1 MTGKECV
8 RATIS
13 RERADRVALGFY
25 LVDYDVIEHVIGRP
39 TYVRNKIKS
48 TIAFWEGRRDEV
60 VESYK
65 KDTVEFYQKIDVCD
79 LITFKEAPVVP
90 PRDYEPERPQKIA
103 DDAWRDKRGRVWR
116 ISELSNDLT
125 IVEDPTAKD
134 EPEYRVEMFEGPV
147 EVKPPDPSVFEACDY
162 VSEHLG
168 KDRYIAG
175 ISGGLTA
182 MVLLGGMERGLL
194 EYALHPEV
202 VRAATRRSVEQQNRS
217 DEYFIRPGQDGVLFE
232 QDMAASKG
240 PMISPAMFREFCFA
254 AMRERV
260 QRVRAHGLQVLL
272 HNCGNN
278 RPLMPMFVEAGVQ
291 CYQSLQTMS
300 DMEVGS
306 LKAEFGDRMCF
317 WGGISLEALIMGG
330 PEDVRKNVREA
341 MARGGP
347 GGGFILG
354 PSHSIAKGT
363 KYENF
368 MALLDEYVRLRDKY

>member
-8 RATIS
+8 RATIN
-13 RERADRVALGFY
+13 RQPADRVPLGFY

-39 TYVRNKIKS
+39 TYVRNKVRS

-65 KDTVEFYQKIDVCD
+65 KDTVEFYQKIEVCD

-90 PRDYEPERPQKIA
+90 PRDYEPERPEKIA
-103 DDAWRDKRGRVWR
+103 DDAWKDKHGRIWK
-116 ISELSNDLT
+116 ISELSNDIT
-125 IVEDPTAKD
+125 VVEDPRARE
-134 EPEYRVEMFEGPV
+134 EPEYTVEMFEGPV
-147 EVKPPDPSVFEACDY
+147 EVKPPDPSIYEACDY
-162 VSEHLG
+162 IIEHLG

-202 VRAATRRSVEQQNRS
+202 VRAATRHSVEAQNQW
-217 DEYFIRPGQDGVLFE
+217 DQYHIRPGQDGVLFE

-240 PMISPAMFREFCFA
+240 PMISPRMFREFCFS

-260 QRVRAHGLQVLL
+260 QRVRSHGMQALL

-278 RPLMPMFVEAGVQ
+278 RPLIPMFIEAGVQ
-291 CYQSLQTMS
+291 CYQSLQNIP
-300 DMEVGS
+300 DMEIGS
-306 LKAEFGDRMCF
+306 LKEEFGDRMCL
-317 WGGISLEALIMGG
+317 WGGISLDTLIMGT
-330 PEDVRKNVREA
+330 PEEVRKNVRES
-341 MARGGP
+341 MQRGTP

-363 KYENF
+363 SYENF
-368 MALLDEYVRLRDKY
+368 MALLEEYARLRDKY

>member
-8 RATIS
+8 RATIN
-13 RERADRVALGFY
+13 RQPADHVPLGFY

-39 TYVRNKIKS
+39 TYVRNKVRS
-48 TIAFWEGRRDEV
+48 TIALWEGRRDEV

-65 KDTVEFYQKIDVCD
+65 QDTVEFYRKIDACD

-90 PRDYEPERPQKIA
+90 PRDYEPERPEKIA
-103 DDAWRDKRGRVWR
+103 DDAWKDKQGRIWK
-116 ISELSNDLT
+116 ISELSNDIT
-125 IVEDPTAKD
+125 VVEDPRAKQ
-134 EPEYRVEMFEGPV
+134 EPEYTVEMFEGPV
-147 EVKPPDPSVFEACDY
+147 EVKPPDPSIYEACDY
-162 VSEHLG
+162 IVEHLG
-168 KDRYIAG
+168 QDRYIAG

-182 MVLLGGMERGLL
+182 LVLLGGMERGLL

-202 VRAATRRSVEQQNRS
+202 VRAATRRSVAEQNQR

-240 PMISPAMFREFCFA
+240 PMISPAMFRDFCFA

-260 QRVRAHGLQVLL
+260 QRVRAHGMQALL

-278 RPLMPMFVEAGVQ
+278 RPLIPMFIEAGVQ
-291 CYQSLQTMS
+291 CYQSLQNIP
-300 DMEVGS
+300 DMEIGS
-306 LKAEFGDRMCF
+306 LKQEFGDRLSL
-317 WGGISLEALIMGG
+317 WGGISLDSLIMGA
-330 PEDVRKNVREA
+330 PDDVRRNVRES
-341 MARGGP
+341 MQRGAP

-363 KYENF
+363 SYENF